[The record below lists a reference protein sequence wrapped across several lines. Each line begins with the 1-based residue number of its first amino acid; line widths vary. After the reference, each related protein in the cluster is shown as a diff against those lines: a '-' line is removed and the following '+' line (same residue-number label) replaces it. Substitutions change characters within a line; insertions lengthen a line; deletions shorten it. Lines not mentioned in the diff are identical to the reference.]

1 MKNLIVKWC
10 VNIIALS
17 VVVYLVPGIYIERW
31 QTAIAAGI
39 LLAFLNTFLK
49 PILLFL
55 TLPFNILT
63 LGLFTL
69 IVNGIIFFLVS
80 KLVSGFTL
88 ASFWNAVLGSIFFSI
103 VSFFLNIMVMPS
115 RPNVVRRYDTD
126 DIDERKY
133 KDVIDV
139 EAKDEN

>member
-31 QTAIAAGI
+31 QTAIIVGI

-63 LGLFTL
+63 LGLFTFV
-69 IVNGIIFFLVS
+69 VNGIIFFLVS
-80 KLVSGFTL
+80 KLVYGFTIT
-88 ASFWNAVLGSIFFSI
+88 SFWNAVWGSFFFSI
-103 VSFFLNIMVMPS
+103 ASFFLNIMVMPS
-115 RPNVVRRYDTD
+115 RPDVVKYYDTD
-126 DIDERKY
+126 DTDERKY
-133 KDVIDV
+133 QDIIDV

>member
-1 MKNLIVKWC
+1 MKHYRAFSC
-10 VNIIALS
+10 Q
-17 VVVYLVPGIYIERW
+17 YLVPGIYIERW

>member
-80 KLVSGFTL
+80 KLVSGFTVV
-88 ASFWNAVLGSIFFSI
+88 SFWNAVLGSIFFSI
-103 VSFFLNIMVMPS
+103 ASFFLNIMVMPS
-115 RPNVVRRYDTD
+115 RPNFVRRYDTD

-133 KDVIDV
+133 QDVIDV